1 MSETIQAE
9 NIPDGFRQTQLG
21 PRTITVPEH
30 WSRVRI
36 KDVSEVVTRGKQPTY
51 VDKPGIP
58 VLNQSCIYWDGY
70 HQKNLKYLDEDVA
83 EDWKPKHFVTK
94 GDIVINSTGQG
105 TLGRALYWDK
115 ESGTHAIDSH
125 ITRVSVDSE
134 TIDPEFLRYYLES
147 TWGQTM
153 LYVFC
158 VAGSTGQIELS
169 KTDLMSMPLLSPPVE
184 EQRRIADIL
193 SKVDDQIQQTDKIIE
208 ETEMLKE
215 GLMQDLYR
223 FGVENESFSTHRV
236 GPREVEIPTHWELRA
251 VDELK
256 STNTSKKAIRGGPP
270 GGRIKKSD
278 RSEEGAK
285 LYVQENV
292 IHNDFERRG
301 DYLSAEKF
309 EELQSAEVDPGDV
322 LITRSGTIGKSEVF
336 PNDAQRGILGSSLIR
351 VKVNEDIIRPQYLSQ
366 FLADSHV
373 AQSQIKS
380 MSHGGTR
387 TGLNNKIVK
396 SIQVPVPPIEEQ
408 DRISEI
414 LKTVEERIQQEKK
427 HRDDH
432 KDLKRGLMQD
442 LLTGKVRVNDD

>member
-1 MSETIQAE
+1 MSEALEQFDLRKGYKEVQFGPKTLVVPSDWSTNKFKDVFQRRRESIDEIEDEKVKYVGLKHIESGQLKINGYDEDGRERSSSRVFRKGDVLFGKLRPNLNKAAVAPFSGVCSSDIIPIYAE
-9 NIPDGFRQTQLG
+9 KDAHQQYLPNLMHSKLVRDRVVSTMEGTNL
-21 PRTITVPEH
+21 PRTS
-30 WSRVRI
+30 WD
-36 KDVSEVVTRGKQPTY
+36 DVK
-51 VDKPGIP
+51 KILIP
-58 VLNQSCIYWDGY
+58 LPS
-70 HQKNLKYLDEDVA
+70 L
-83 EDWKPKHFVTK
+83 P
-94 GDIVINSTGQG
+94 
-105 TLGRALYWDK
+105 
-115 ESGTHAIDSH
+115 
-125 ITRVSVDSE
+125 
-134 TIDPEFLRYYLES
+134 
-147 TWGQTM
+147 
-153 LYVFC
+153 
-158 VAGSTGQIELS
+158 
-169 KTDLMSMPLLSPPVE
+169 

-193 SKVDDQIQQTDKIIE
+193 STVDDQIKQTDEIIE
-208 ETEMLKE
+208 ETEILKE

-223 FGVENESFSTHRV
+223 FGVENDSYSIHRV
-236 GPREVEIPTHWELRA
+236 GPREIEIPTHWQLRA

-301 DYLSAEKF
+301 DYLSAGKF
-309 EELQSAEVDPGDV
+309 EELKSAEVDPGDV

-387 TGLNNKIVK
+387 TGVNNKIVK
-396 SIQVPVPPIEEQ
+396 SIQVPIPPIEEQ

-414 LKTVEERIQQEKK
+414 LKTVEERIQQEQK
-427 HRDDH
+427 HRDDL

-442 LLTGKVRVNDD
+442 LLTGKVRVNTD

>member
-1 MSETIQAE
+1 MSEAIETE
-9 NIPDGFRQTQLG
+9 EIPGGFRQTQLG
-21 PRTITVPEH
+21 PRTITVPDH

-51 VDKPGIP
+51 VDDPGVP

-70 HQKNLKYLDEDVA
+70 YQENLKYLDEDVA
-83 EDWKPKHFVTK
+83 EDWKSKHFATK
-94 GDIVINSTGQG
+94 GDILINSTGQG

-125 ITRVSVDSE
+125 ITRVSVDPD

-184 EQRRIADIL
+184 EQRGIAETL
-193 SKVDDQIQQTDKIIE
+193 SVVDEQIQQTDDIIK
-208 ETEMLKE
+208 ETKGLRE
-215 GLMQDLYR
+215 GLMQDLY
-223 FGVENESFSTHRV
+223 GSGIGNDTFSSLQV
-236 GPREVEIPTHWELRA
+236 GPREIEIPSHWELRS

-256 STNTSKKAIRGGPP
+256 STTTSKKAIRGGPP

-278 RSEEGAK
+278 RSENGAK

-301 DYLSAEKF
+301 DYLSPEKF
-309 EELQSAEVDPGDV
+309 EELRSAEVDPGDV

-336 PNDAQRGILGSSLIR
+336 PDDAQRGILGSSLIR
-351 VKVNEDIIRPQYLSQ
+351 VKINKDIIRPRYLSQ
-366 FLADSHV
+366 FLADSHI
-373 AQSQIKS
+373 AQSQIQS

-396 SIQVPVPPIEEQ
+396 SIQVPVPPIDEQ
-408 DRISEI
+408 DRISKI
-414 LKTVEERIQQEKK
+414 LRKVDEKIQQEKQY
-427 HRDDH
+427 RDEL

-442 LLTGKVRVNDD
+442 LLTGKLRVNTD